1 MKLTFIILLFL
12 VNLISAN
19 PKKDVLGF
27 LKLIYPIQAD
37 LLIETKDLK
46 NGYIRYSQKSSE
58 GFSEFAIWIKKNKEV
73 IAAEAS
79 YGCGPGCSLSSIKFY
94 EFNGENYTEVTNKF
108 YPAKKIEAI
117 FKKRLAA
124 LSVKDKEND
133 PSLWI
138 LIPEKGTTILIGI
151 NKDPISVENILNIA
165 ELKWNGNG
173 FDLIEKNNLS
183 RLQY

>member
-1 MKLTFIILLFL
+1 MKLTFILIFVCL
-12 VNLISAN
+12 NLISAN
-19 PKKDVLGF
+19 PKKDVLGYF
-27 LKLIYPIQAD
+27 KLVYPNQSD
-37 LLIETKDLK
+37 LAIEKTDLK
-46 NGYIRYSQKSSE
+46 NGYIRYSQKSAE

-73 IAAEAS
+73 IAAETS
-79 YGCGPGCSLSSIKFY
+79 YGCGPACSLSSIKFY

-138 LIPEKGTTILIGI
+138 LIPKKGTTILIGI
-151 NKDPISVENILNIA
+151 NKDPISVDNILNIA
-165 ELKWNGNG
+165 ELKWNGNS
-173 FDLIEKNNLS
+173 FDLVEKK
-183 RLQY
+183 